1 MKIYTTE
8 EITKKLNR
16 KKIRE
21 IIVKAIIYPIVFLVL
36 ICNIILVIQKMIYPN
51 KAVGLF
57 GYKAFVIASGS
68 MEPTLEVGDIVITK
82 KAKQEEI
89 KKGDI
94 ITFVDNGYTITH
106 RMVDIVEKEGNTYYQ
121 TKGDN
126 NSTNDPNL
134 VKYNDIEGIYIYKI
148 EGLGNIINYAQNTPV
163 MIIILIVLYIIYK
176 IFARK
181 DNRKNARHKKRKEFE
196 KKSKK

>member
-1 MKIYTTE
+1 
-8 EITKKLNR
+8 
-16 KKIRE
+16 
-21 IIVKAIIYPIVFLVL
+21 
-36 ICNIILVIQKMIYPN
+36 
-51 KAVGLF
+51 
-57 GYKAFVIASGS
+57 
-68 MEPTLEVGDIVITK
+68 
-82 KAKQEEI
+82 
-89 KKGDI
+89 
-94 ITFVDNGYTITH
+94 
-106 RMVDIVEKEGNTYYQ
+106 MVDIVEKEGNTYYQ